1 MLMSSQ
7 VLFRLLNQLKTTV
20 RVLVQFE
27 MIDRRKRLVLV
38 QVQMV
43 L

>member
-7 VLFRLLNQLKTTV
+7 VLFRLLNQMKTTV

>member
-1 MLMSSQ
+1 M
-7 VLFRLLNQLKTTV
+7 KTTV